1 MNDAKPARRRF
12 IAGAVCP
19 ECRAVDRI
27 VLEDQAEVRHRRCVA
42 CGHTDQ
48 LVREAAVEP
57 ATRLSR
63 RRQPDAAAASTPVRI
78 IDPGDADR

>member
-1 MNDAKPARRRF
+1 MNEARPARRRF

-27 VLEDQAEVRHRRCVA
+27 VLEDQAEMRRRRCVS
-42 CGHTDQ
+42 CGHTDE

-57 ATRLSR
+57 ATRVTR
-63 RRQPDAAAASTPVRI
+63 RREPADGAASTPVRI